1 MDVADAIVAA
11 RSLQDNIPLNMKLF
25 IVFLQRYRKM
35 EFEQA
40 VISVL
45 ALVVVVLFT
54 LVLKR

>member
-1 MDVADAIVAA
+1 
-11 RSLQDNIPLNMKLF
+11 MKLF